1 VDISPGGVGFLAGA
15 PLEEDEPICF
25 TISGKSVPMT
35 EAAGELMW
43 RDSAGKRAGVRFTHV
58 PEGLREVINHLSIK
72 HLSIKAPINHSHTF
86 NHTFSHMPISHTPTN
101 HTFDH
106 TPIRHSQPEK
116 NNPSRGIENI
126 ATPAVGANKVAAP
139 LSATRKRFGA
149 VANAMT
155 AALALFMAAAIWF
168 PLNRH
173 GLPGSMKTLEHT
185 ASQMGSRVRSYRLK
199 FANVHAAGAREEG
212 SFALESHALSGGP
225 VLPRVGK
232 TDGAAPARAKR
243 GKGQTARRP
252 SRQTDGSGSEDVAES
267 PESLWQA
274 VEKGSSEAEI
284 KLADM
289 YLEANGVEKSCSQAE
304 VLLAAAQRHK
314 SALAVQKLANLAGY
328 GCE

>member
-1 VDISPGGVGFLAGA
+1 MTNAESKGTFQTERHTPRHIPRRASRAFPDSPLVICFPSGNRGIVVDISPGGVGFLAGA

-86 NHTFSHMPISHTPTN
+86 SHMPISHTPTN

-149 VANAMT
+149 VAKCDDGCSR
-155 AALALFMAAAIWF
+155 IIY
-168 PLNRH
+168 
-173 GLPGSMKTLEHT
+173 GGSDLVSVE
-185 ASQMGSRVRSYRLK
+185 SPRSARFDENSGAYC
-199 FANVHAAGAREEG
+199 FA
-212 SFALESHALSGGP
+212 
-225 VLPRVGK
+225 
-232 TDGAAPARAKR
+232 DGFARAVLSFEICECSRGRSAGGRFFCLRKPRAFGRARLASR
-243 GKGQTARRP
+243 GKDGRGCACEGQARQRP
-252 SRQTDGSGSEDVAES
+252 NRS
-267 PESLWQA
+267 PP
-274 VEKGSSEAEI
+274 
-284 KLADM
+284 
-289 YLEANGVEKSCSQAE
+289 
-304 VLLAAAQRHK
+304 
-314 SALAVQKLANLAGY
+314 
-328 GCE
+328 